1 MSWLLTKVKILVLE
15 MKEKESATNSFL
27 DPKKILEILREAGRQ
42 ARIRHKKL
50 GHPIVSWQD
59 GKVVIIPPDEIV
71 IDDNDE
77 PAK

>member
-1 MSWLLTKVKILVLE
+1 MSENETPLAPINLLTQG
-15 MKEKESATNSFL
+15 KEIEN
-27 DPKKILEILREAGRQ
+27 ILREAGRQ

-50 GHPIVSWQD
+50 GHSIVSWQD

>member
-1 MSWLLTKVKILVLE
+1 MSDKNLSLEQFNLFTQAEEVL
-15 MKEKESATNSFL
+15 A
-27 DPKKILEILREAGRQ
+27 ILREAGRQ
-42 ARIRHKKL
+42 ARIMHKKL
-50 GHPIVSWQD
+50 GNPIASWQD